1 MCAALCCT
9 RAQLGDTGVSGLA
22 PLGRCLQR
30 LSLSGCCALSDGA
43 LAALLPHMVRL
54 EALALRGV
62 INVGNRC

>member
-1 MCAALCCT
+1 M
-9 RAQLGDTGVSGLA
+9 SGLA